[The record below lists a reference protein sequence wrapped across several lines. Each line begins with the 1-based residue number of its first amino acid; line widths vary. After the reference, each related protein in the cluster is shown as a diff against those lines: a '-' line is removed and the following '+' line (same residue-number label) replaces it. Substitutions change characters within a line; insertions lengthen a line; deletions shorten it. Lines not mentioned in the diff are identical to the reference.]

1 MTLEG
6 LIKQQSEH
14 INNINSEN
22 KDLKDKVEELLKK
35 DAEKDK
41 KINEITE
48 TQTALMMAVTDLF
61 MAVNGAK

>member
-22 KDLKDKVEELLKK
+22 KDLKDKVDELLKK

-61 MAVNGAK
+61 AAVNGAK

>member
-35 DAEKDK
+35 DLEKDK

-48 TQTALMMAVTDLF
+48 AQTALMMAVTDLF

>member
-35 DAEKDK
+35 DEEKDK

>member
-14 INNINSEN
+14 INNINTEN

-35 DAEKDK
+35 DLEKDK

-48 TQTALMMAVTDLF
+48 AQTALMMAVTDLF

>member
-35 DAEKDK
+35 DLEKDK